1 MNGGNI
7 YPAISNS
14 YTIVFRPGLTI
25 GGALAESGVIA
36 FAADGTIVTISGYPI
51 SGNIG
56 YQLRLNGRIIP
67 AASIHLP
74 IQPSDTVTV
83 DIVYR

>member
-7 YPAISNS
+7 YPAISGS

-25 GGALAESGVIA
+25 GGALAESGVLT
-36 FAADGTIVTISGYPI
+36 FAADGTITTISGYPI

-56 YQLRLNGRIIP
+56 YQLRLNGRVIP
-67 AASIHLP
+67 STTLHLP
-74 IQPSDTVTV
+74 VQPSDTITV